1 MTFRI
6 SQPTLIISLAAL
18 AIVGFLLWSLWAEID
33 QITRARGEV
42 IPSGRVQIVQSEEG
56 GTISQMLVRE
66 GDRVTRGQVLVKL
79 DEVRPG
85 AAVEES
91 RAKAAG
97 LMAKMARIRAELL
110 NRPLQFPAT
119 ARAYPEFITTQQS
132 LYHAR
137 RAALSS
143 QINAL
148 NSMLSL
154 VRQELQMNLP
164 LVASGDVSRS
174 EVLRMQRTASEL
186 EGQIVNK
193 RTEYLQELQADYAET
208 EQELVTAQQQ
218 LAQRGAVL
226 KGTEL
231 RSPTNGVIANI
242 GVTTIGGVLAPGD
255 EILQIVPS
263 GDELIVEA
271 KVSPA
276 DIAFI
281 RVDQEAAI
289 KFDAYDSGIYGS
301 GKGRVTYISADT
313 LSEETADGVETYY
326 RVRLAAD
333 ISTLRP
339 RKPGEKIAIQPGMTV
354 TAEIITGESTVF
366 RYLTKPILKTSD
378 EALGER

>member
-6 SQPTLIISLAAL
+6 SQPTLIISLAAM
-18 AIVGFLLWSLWAEID
+18 AIIGFVLWSLWAEID
-33 QITRARGEV
+33 QITRASGQV

-56 GTISQMLVRE
+56 GTIAQMLVRE

-91 RAKAAG
+91 RAQAAG

-110 NRPLQFPAT
+110 NQPLQFPAT
-119 ARAYPEFITTQQS
+119 ARAYPEFVQTQQS
-132 LYHAR
+132 LYQAR

-143 QINAL
+143 QVTAL

-164 LVASGDVSRS
+164 LVDSGDVSRS

-208 EQELVTAQQQ
+208 ELELVTAQQQ

-281 RVDQEAAI
+281 RVDQDAAI

-301 GKGRVTYISADT
+301 GKGRVIYISADT
-313 LSEETADGVETYY
+313 LSEETSEGVETYY

-339 RKPGEKIAIQPGMTV
+339 RKPGEKIAIQPGMTA
-354 TAEIITGESTVF
+354 TAEIITGDSTVF
-366 RYLTKPILKTSD
+366 RYLTKPILKTSS

>member
-1 MTFRI
+1 MRFRV
-6 SQPTLIISLAAL
+6 SQPTVIISLAAL
-18 AIVGFLLWSLWAEID
+18 SIAGFLLWSLWAEID

-42 IPSGRVQIVQSEEG
+42 VPSGRVQIIQSEEG

-91 RAKAAG
+91 RAQAAG

-110 NRPLQFPAT
+110 NRPLQFPASVL
-119 ARAYPEFITTQQS
+119 AYPEFVQTQRS
-132 LYHAR
+132 LYQHR

-143 QINAL
+143 QISAL
-148 NSMLSL
+148 NKMLAL
-154 VRQELQMNLP
+154 VREELQMNLP
-164 LVASGDVSRS
+164 LVQSGDVSRS
-174 EVLRMQRTASEL
+174 EILRMQRTASEL

-193 RTEYLQELQADYAET
+193 RTEYLQELQSDYAQT
-208 EQELVTAQQQ
+208 EQELVTAEQQ
-218 LAQRGAVL
+218 LRQRRSVL
-226 KGTEL
+226 SGTEI
-231 RSPTNGVIANI
+231 RAPTDGVIANI
-242 GVTTIGGVLAPGD
+242 RVTTIGGVLAPGD

-263 GDELIVEA
+263 GDELIIEA

-281 RVDQEAAI
+281 RVGQEAAI
-289 KFDAYDSGIYGS
+289 KFDAYDSGIYGA

-313 LSEETADGVETYY
+313 LSEETEEGVETYY
-326 RVRLAAD
+326 RVRLATD

-339 RKPGEKIAIQPGMTV
+339 RKEGEVIAIQPGMTV

-366 RYLTKPILKTSD
+366 RYLTKPILKTSS
-378 EALGER
+378 EALSER

>member
-1 MTFRI
+1 MTLRI

-18 AIVGFLLWSLWAEID
+18 SIAGFLLWSLWAEID
-33 QITRARGEV
+33 QITRATGQV

-56 GTISQMLVRE
+56 GTIAQMLVRE

-97 LMAKMARIRAELL
+97 LMAKMARIQAELL

-119 ARAYPEFITTQQS
+119 ARAYPEFVSTQQS
-132 LYHAR
+132 LYQAR

-143 QINAL
+143 QITAL

-164 LVASGDVSRS
+164 LVDSGDVSRS

-242 GVTTIGGVLAPGD
+242 GITTIGGVLAPGD

-281 RVDQEAAI
+281 RLEQEAAI

-301 GKGRVTYISADT
+301 GKGRVIYISADT
-313 LSEETADGVETYY
+313 LSEETEEGVETYY

-354 TAEIITGESTVF
+354 TAEIITGDSTVF
-366 RYLTKPILKTSD
+366 RYLTKPILKTSS

>member
-1 MTFRI
+1 MAVRI

-18 AIVGFLLWSLWAEID
+18 AIAGFLLWSLWAEID
-33 QITRARGEV
+33 QITRAGGEV
-42 IPSGRVQIVQSEEG
+42 IPSGRIQIVQSEEG

-79 DEVRPG
+79 DEIRPG
-85 AAVEES
+85 AAVEET
-91 RAKAAG
+91 RAKTAG
-97 LMAKMARIRAELL
+97 LLAKMARIRAELL
-110 NRPLQFPAT
+110 NRPLQFPAL
-119 ARAYPEFITTQQS
+119 ARAYPEFVTTQQS
-132 LYHAR
+132 LYQHR
-137 RAALSS
+137 RRALSS
-143 QINAL
+143 QINAV

-164 LVASGDVSRS
+164 LVDSGDVSRS

-186 EGQIVNK
+186 EGQIATT
-193 RTEYLQELQADYAET
+193 RTEYLQELQTEYAET
-208 EQELVTAQQQ
+208 EQELVTSQQQ
-218 LAQRGAVL
+218 QRQRQAVL
-226 KGTEL
+226 SGTEI
-231 RSPTNGVIANI
+231 RAPTNGVIANI

-301 GKGRVTYISADT
+301 GKGRVIYISADT
-313 LSEETADGVETYY
+313 LSEKTEEGVETFY

-339 RKPGEKIAIQPGMTV
+339 RAPGDVIAIQPGMTV

-366 RYLTKPILKTSD
+366 RYLTKPILKTST
-378 EALGER
+378 EALSER

>member
-18 AIVGFLLWSLWAEID
+18 AIAGFLLWSLWAEID
-33 QITRARGEV
+33 QITRARGDV
-42 IPSGRVQIVQSEEG
+42 VPSGRIQIVQSEEG

-66 GDRVTRGQVLVKL
+66 GDRVRRGQVLVKL

-97 LMAKMARIRAELL
+97 LMANMARIRAELL
-110 NRPLQFPAT
+110 NQPLQFPAT
-119 ARAYPEFITTQQS
+119 ARAYPEFVTTQQS
-132 LYHAR
+132 LYHHR

-143 QINAL
+143 QIKAL

-154 VRQELQMNLP
+154 VKEELQMNLP
-164 LVASGDVSRS
+164 LVDSGDVSRS

-193 RTEYLQELQADYAET
+193 RTEYLQELQSDYAET
-208 EQELVTAQQQ
+208 EQELVAAEQQ
-218 LAQRGAVL
+218 LRQRGAVL
-226 KGTEL
+226 KGTEI
-231 RSPTNGVIANI
+231 RAPTDGVIANI
-242 GVTTIGGVLAPGD
+242 GITTIGGVLAPGD

-281 RVDQEAAI
+281 RVDQDAAI

-301 GKGRVTYISADT
+301 GKGRVIYISADT
-313 LSEETADGVETYY
+313 LSEETEEGVETYY

-339 RKPGEKIAIQPGMTV
+339 RKPGEVIAIQPGMTV

-366 RYLTKPILKTSD
+366 RYLTKPILKTSG
-378 EALGER
+378 EALSER

>member
-1 MTFRI
+1 MTLRI

-18 AIVGFLLWSLWAEID
+18 SIAGFLLWSLWAEID
-33 QITRARGEV
+33 QITRAGGAV

-56 GTISQMLVRE
+56 GTIAQMLVRE

-85 AAVEES
+85 SAVEES

-110 NRPLQFPAT
+110 NQPLQFPAT
-119 ARAYPEFITTQQS
+119 ARAYPEFVTTQRS
-132 LYHAR
+132 LYYHRR
-137 RAALSS
+137 RALAS
-143 QINAL
+143 QISAL

-154 VRQELQMNLP
+154 VKQELQMNLP
-164 LVASGDVSRS
+164 LVDSGDVSRS

-186 EGQIVNK
+186 EGQLATT
-193 RTEYLQELQADYAET
+193 RTEYLQELQAEYAET
-208 EQELVTAQQQ
+208 EQELVTAEQQ

-226 KGTEL
+226 KGTEI
-231 RSPTNGVIANI
+231 RAPTNGVIAKI
-242 GVTTIGGVLAPGD
+242 GITTIGGVLAPGD

-281 RVDQEAAI
+281 RLGQDAAI

-301 GKGRVTYISADT
+301 GKGQVTYISADT
-313 LSEETADGVETYY
+313 LSQETEEGVETFY
-326 RVRLAAD
+326 RVRLDAD

-339 RKPGEKIAIQPGMTV
+339 RKPGEVIAIQPGMTV
-354 TAEIITGESTVF
+354 TAEIVTGESTVF
-366 RYLTKPILKTSD
+366 RYLTKPILKTSS

>member
-18 AIVGFLLWSLWAEID
+18 SIIGFLLWSLWAEID

-56 GTISQMLVRE
+56 GTIAQMLVRE

-301 GKGRVTYISADT
+301 GKGRVIYISADT
-313 LSEETADGVETYY
+313 LSEETEDGVETYY
-326 RVRLAAD
+326 RVRLAVD

-366 RYLTKPILKTSD
+366 RYLTKPILKTSG

>member
-6 SQPTLIISLAAL
+6 SQPTLIISLAAM
-18 AIVGFLLWSLWAEID
+18 AIAGFLLWSLWAEID

-42 IPSGRVQIVQSEEG
+42 IPSGRIQIVQSEEG
-56 GTISQMLVRE
+56 GTISQILVRE
-66 GDRVTRGQVLVKL
+66 GDRVSRGQVLIKL
-79 DEVRPG
+79 DEIRPG
-85 AAVEES
+85 AAVEET

-110 NRPLQFPAT
+110 NQPLRFPAT
-119 ARAYPEFITTQQS
+119 ALAYPEFVTTQRA
-132 LYHAR
+132 LYHHR
-137 RAALSS
+137 RTALTS

-164 LVASGDVSRS
+164 LVDSGDVSRS
-174 EVLRMQRTASEL
+174 EVLRMQRSASEL
-186 EGQIVNK
+186 EGQIATT
-193 RTEYLQELQADYAET
+193 RTEYLQELQAEYADT

-218 LAQRGAVL
+218 LRQRGAVL
-226 KGTEL
+226 SGTEI
-231 RSPTNGVIANI
+231 RAPTNGVIANI
-242 GVTTIGGVLAPGD
+242 GITTIGGVLAPGD

-263 GDELIVEA
+263 GDELIIEA

-281 RVDQEAAI
+281 RVGQEAAI
-289 KFDAYDSGIYGS
+289 KFDAYDPGIYGS
-301 GKGRVTYISADT
+301 GKGSVTYISADT
-313 LSEETADGVETYY
+313 LSEETEEGVETYY

-366 RYLTKPILKTSD
+366 RYLTKPILKTSS
-378 EALGER
+378 ESLTER

>member
-6 SQPTLIISLAAL
+6 SQPTLIISLAAMS
-18 AIVGFLLWSLWAEID
+18 IVGFLLWSLWAEID

-42 IPSGRVQIVQSEEG
+42 IPSGRVQVVQSEEG
-56 GTISQMLVRE
+56 GTIAQMLVRE

-85 AAVEES
+85 AAAEES

-110 NRPLQFPAT
+110 NQPLQFPPT
-119 ARAYPEFITTQQS
+119 ARAYPEFVTTQQS
-132 LYHAR
+132 LYHHR

-154 VRQELQMNLP
+154 VRQELDMNLP
-164 LVASGDVSRS
+164 LVDSGDVSRS
-174 EVLRMQRTASEL
+174 EILRMQRTASDL

-208 EQELVTAQQQ
+208 EQELVTAEQQ
-218 LAQRGAVL
+218 LRQRQAVL
-226 KGTEL
+226 TGTEI
-231 RSPTNGVIANI
+231 RSPTNGVVANI
-242 GVTTIGGVLAPGD
+242 AVTTIGGVLAPGD

-281 RVDQEAAI
+281 RVGQDAAI

-301 GKGRVTYISADT
+301 GKGQVTYISADT
-313 LSEETADGVETYY
+313 LSEETEDGVQTFY
-326 RVRLAAD
+326 RVRLATD
-333 ISTLRP
+333 ITTLRP
-339 RKPGEKIAIQPGMTV
+339 RKAGEVIAIQPGMTV

-366 RYLTKPILKTSD
+366 RYLTKPILKTSS

>member
-1 MTFRI
+1 MKFSI
-6 SQPTLIISLAAL
+6 SRPTLIISLAAL
-18 AIVGFLLWSLWAEID
+18 SIAGFLLWSLWAEID

-42 IPSGRVQIVQSEEG
+42 IPSGRIQVVQSEEG
-56 GTISQMLVRE
+56 GTIAQMLVRE
-66 GDRVTRGQVLVKL
+66 GDRVKRGQVLVKL

-85 AAVEES
+85 AAAEES

-110 NRPLQFPAT
+110 NQPLQFPAT
-119 ARAYPEFITTQQS
+119 ARAYPEFVTTQTS
-132 LYHAR
+132 LYHHR
-137 RAALSS
+137 RAALTS

-154 VRQELQMNLP
+154 VRQELAMNLP
-164 LVASGDVSRS
+164 LVDSGDVSRS

-208 EQELVTAQQQ
+208 EQELVTAEQQ
-218 LAQRGAVL
+218 LRQRQAVL
-226 KGTEL
+226 TGTEI
-231 RSPTNGVIANI
+231 RAPTNGVIANI
-242 GVTTIGGVLAPGD
+242 AVTTIGGVLAPGD

-281 RVDQEAAI
+281 RVGQDAAI

-301 GKGRVTYISADT
+301 GKGKVIYISADT
-313 LSEETADGVETYY
+313 LSEETAEGVETYY
-326 RVRLAAD
+326 RVRLATD

-339 RKPGEKIAIQPGMTV
+339 RKKGEVIAIQPGMTV

-366 RYLTKPILKTSD
+366 RYLSKPILKTSS
-378 EALGER
+378 EALTER